1 MLGKLLKYEFKAN
14 GRILLPIYGA
24 LIITGIVS
32 GVSVRIANLG
42 YIDGMLDTESA
53 ISGPAALLWLSPII
67 VFVALIFAALALSVV
82 FSILRFKKNLL
93 GSEGYL
99 MNTLPVTPFANVSA
113 KLISAIIMQ
122 ISAFIVMIISL
133 FFFIM
138 IGMGEWSDYSR
149 LFTELFKDF
158 DVLDVSSAVIT
169 LIYAL
174 SGTILFNTT
183 VYAAMSCGHFFNKR
197 KVLASIG
204 VYMAFNF
211 GVSMLNQVLS
221 SFILRSLAIII
232 DYNAPAET
240 VERLVYIMNQRYIFS
255 GILNIV
261 FSVLFIWLTTYM
273 IKNKLNLE

>member
-24 LIITGIVS
+24 LIITAIAS
-32 GVSVRIANLG
+32 GVSVRIADLG
-42 YIDGMLDTESA
+42 YIDGLLDTESA
-53 ISGPAALLWLSPII
+53 ISGPAVLLWLLPII
-67 VFVALIFAALALSVV
+67 VFIALIFAALALSVV

-113 KLISAIIMQ
+113 KLISATIMQ
-122 ISAFIVMIISL
+122 ISAVIAMVVSL
-133 FFFIM
+133 IFFIM
-138 IGMGEWSDYSR
+138 TGIGEWSDFR
-149 LFTELFKDF
+149 VLFTGLFNDL

-174 SGTILFNTT
+174 SGTILFNTI
-183 VYAAMSCGHFFNKR
+183 VYAAMACGHFFNKR

-204 VYMAFNF
+204 IYMAFNF
-211 GVSMLNQVLS
+211 GVSILNQVLS
-221 SFILRSLAIII
+221 SAIIR
-232 DYNAPAET
+232 DFVTPAET
-240 VERLVYIMNQRYIFS
+240 VEQLVYIMNQSYIVLS
-255 GILNIV
+255 IMNIV